1 MYSGYQEEQDNTARN
16 VLGGVLGVGLLAG
29 AGFGAR
35 SILKNQI
42 AKKGRMS
49 NVPNARGGQS
59 GVRTKAD
66 VFKSAAEKYPDPGVG
81 KDVQYR
87 NPGSGGTDLS
97 MLITDPNTGEIYRRG
112 GGQSANQ
119 QRAATQG
126 GLNLAKQDL
135 GGENA
140 PVITDNQYLASIR
153 QSNTDLG
160 EATAQTRPG
169 FAGQMDYARNRVA
182 NSLEGAKRDTQG
194 ALTAVDQYKQ
204 MTGANPYTEAPRKG
218 LLKEQEAGRQRI
230 ANMGNVV
237 LADLQNEAFV
247 EREAN
252 KVITDLRQ
260 NQTRAAAQ
268 DAINTAENQQ
278 DKRTLR
284 NLRRDEDLDLNRT
297 NVDYVQE
304 FMTDRRIELANK
316 GVTGMRAERIIAGD
330 PNVKNAIELYAQTGD
345 PNVFQMT
352 RKDAASMPMTVKPQ
366 DSSFVTELSAVGEP
380 EVSTGL
386 FMKKDKRGGFTAP
399 IEEKEI
405 ELINRR
411 GEIEERQG
419 ELRGRIQ
426 QINED
431 ENMFRA
437 AAETKPRKG
446 LSGMNEDDFV
456 VSKLRQ
462 QREGLKQEGIQNAET
477 LFDVNAE
484 LGAVRR
490 DLAAEKEF
498 GGRAEPK
505 TFTGEPKRLFFE
517 ADETGK
523 PVAGTF
529 EVRSDRE
536 MQDTANKGGGGR
548 NVANFSAGSA
558 LEDEVR
564 NIQNKRS
571 GYKQD
576 VQKTQMRD
584 YDDFGNL
591 ASSYEGDKTQTGSTV
606 TRYGIERGDDVRVDE
621 TIKPSQVAPGTTSP
635 YQNLDDETLSM
646 ISLMGK
652 GADAELATKE
662 SVARSRGPRD
672 VSGESLKVS
681 EGLRR
686 ARIEGRD
693 PKAFLRSYTGT

>member
-1 MYSGYQEEQDNTARN
+1 MYSGYQEEQDNTRKN
-16 VLGGVLGVGLLAG
+16 VLGGVLGLGLLAAAPLG
-29 AGFGAR
+29 AHA
-35 SILKNQI
+35 ILKNRM
-42 AKKGRMS
+42 AKKGKLS

-119 QRAATQG
+119 RRAATQG
-126 GLNLAKQDL
+126 GVNLAKQDL
-135 GGENA
+135 GG
-140 PVITDNQYLASIR
+140 PK
-153 QSNTDLG
+153 
-160 EATAQTRPG
+160 
-169 FAGQMDYARNRVA
+169 
-182 NSLEGAKRDTQG
+182 LEGAKRDKQG
-194 ALTAVDQYKQ
+194 ALTAVEQYRQ
-204 MTGANPYTEAPRKG
+204 MTGTNPYTQLPRKG
-218 LLKEQEAGRQRI
+218 LLKEQETGRQRI
-230 ANMGNVV
+230 ANLGNVV

-252 KVITDLRQ
+252 KIIGNLQAEGTAVIDGRKYKLTQLPSEATTDLRQ
-260 NQTRAAAQ
+260 SQTRAAAQ
-268 DAINTAENQQ
+268 DAMNAAENQQ
-278 DKRTLR
+278 DKNTLR
-284 NLRRDEDLDLNRT
+284 KLRRDEDLDLNRT
-297 NVDYVQE
+297 NIDYVQE

-316 GVTGMRAERIIAGD
+316 GVTGVRAERILASD
-330 PNVKNAIELYAQTGD
+330 RNVKNAIELYAQTGD
-345 PNVFQMT
+345 PNVFQLT
-352 RKDAASMPMTVKPQ
+352 RKDAPSMPVTVKPQ
-366 DSSFVTELSAVGEP
+366 DSSFVTELSAVGQP

-386 FMKKDKRGGFTAP
+386 FMKKDKRGAFTAP
-399 IEEKEI
+399 IEDKEI
-405 ELINRR
+405 DLVNRR
-411 GEIEERQG
+411 GELEERQI
-419 ELRGRIQ
+419 ELRGRIR
-426 QINED
+426 QINDD
-431 ENMFRA
+431 ENMFMA

-446 LSGMNEDDFV
+446 LSGMNEDDFI

-462 QREGLKQEGIQNAET
+462 EREGLKKQGLQNAED
-477 LFDVNAE
+477 LFDINNE

-490 DLAAEKEF
+490 DLAAEEEF

-517 ADETGK
+517 ADEEGK
-523 PVAGTF
+523 PIAGTF

-536 MQDTANKGGGGR
+536 MQDTKNKGGGGR

-571 GYKQD
+571 GYQQD
-576 VQKTQMRD
+576 ARKTQLREH
-584 YDDFGNL
+584 DDFGNL

-606 TRYGIERGDDVRVDE
+606 TRYGIERGDDVTVDE
-621 TIKPSQVAPGTTSP
+621 AVKPSQVAPSSP

-662 SVARSRGPRD
+662 SVARSSSRFSSPRD
-672 VSGESLKVS
+672 TTGESLKIT

-693 PKAFLRSYTGT
+693 PQSVLRRFGVIQ

>member
-1 MYSGYQEEQDNTARN
+1 M
-16 VLGGVLGVGLLAG
+16 
-29 AGFGAR
+29 
-35 SILKNQI
+35 
-42 AKKGRMS
+42 
-49 NVPNARGGQS
+49 
-59 GVRTKAD
+59 
-66 VFKSAAEKYPDPGVG
+66 
-81 KDVQYR
+81 
-87 NPGSGGTDLS
+87 
-97 MLITDPNTGEIYRRG
+97 
-112 GGQSANQ
+112 
-119 QRAATQG
+119 
-126 GLNLAKQDL
+126 
-135 GGENA
+135 
-140 PVITDNQYLASIR
+140 
-153 QSNTDLG
+153 
-160 EATAQTRPG
+160 
-169 FAGQMDYARNRVA
+169 
-182 NSLEGAKRDTQG
+182 
-194 ALTAVDQYKQ
+194 
-204 MTGANPYTEAPRKG
+204 
-218 LLKEQEAGRQRI
+218 
-230 ANMGNVV
+230 
-237 LADLQNEAFV
+237 QNEAFV

-297 NVDYVQE
+297 NIDYVQE
-304 FMTDRRIELANK
+304 FMTDRRTELANK
-316 GVTGMRAERIIAGD
+316 GVTGMRAERIIASD

-399 IEEKEI
+399 IEEREI

>member
-1 MYSGYQEEQDNTARN
+1 MYSGYQEEQDNTRKN
-16 VLGGVLGVGLLAG
+16 VLGGVLGLGLLAAAPLG
-29 AGFGAR
+29 AHA
-35 SILKNQI
+35 ILKNRM
-42 AKKGRMS
+42 AKKGKLS

-119 QRAATQG
+119 RRAATQG
-126 GLNLAKQDL
+126 GVNLAKQDL
-135 GGENA
+135 GG
-140 PVITDNQYLASIR
+140 PK
-153 QSNTDLG
+153 
-160 EATAQTRPG
+160 
-169 FAGQMDYARNRVA
+169 
-182 NSLEGAKRDTQG
+182 LEGAKRDKQG
-194 ALTAVDQYKQ
+194 ALTAVEQYRQ
-204 MTGANPYTEAPRKG
+204 MTGTNPYTQLPRKG
-218 LLKEQEAGRQRI
+218 LLKEQETGRQRI
-230 ANMGNVV
+230 ANLGNVV

-252 KVITDLRQ
+252 KIIGNLQAEGTAVIDGRKYKLTQLPSEATTDLRQ
-260 NQTRAAAQ
+260 SQTRAAAQ
-268 DAINTAENQQ
+268 DAMNAAENQQ
-278 DKRTLR
+278 DKNTLR
-284 NLRRDEDLDLNRT
+284 KLRRDEDLDLNRT
-297 NVDYVQE
+297 NIDYVQE

-316 GVTGMRAERIIAGD
+316 GVTGVRAERILASD
-330 PNVKNAIELYAQTGD
+330 RNVKNAIELYAQTGD
-345 PNVFQMT
+345 PNVFQLT
-352 RKDAASMPMTVKPQ
+352 RKDAPSMPVTVKPQ
-366 DSSFVTELSAVGEP
+366 DSSFVTELSAVGQP
-380 EVSTGL
+380 EVNTGL
-386 FMKKDKRGGFTAP
+386 FMKKDKRGAFTAP
-399 IEEKEI
+399 IEDKEI
-405 ELINRR
+405 DLVNRR
-411 GEIEERQG
+411 GEIEERQI

-426 QINED
+426 QINDD
-431 ENMFRA
+431 ENMFMA

-446 LSGMNEDDFV
+446 LSGMNEDDFI

-462 QREGLKQEGIQNAET
+462 EREGLKKQGLQNAED
-477 LFDVNAE
+477 LFDINNE

-490 DLAAEKEF
+490 DLAAEEEF

-517 ADETGK
+517 ADEEGK
-523 PVAGTF
+523 PIAGTF

-536 MQDTANKGGGGR
+536 MQDTKNKGGGGR

-571 GYKQD
+571 GYQQD
-576 VQKTQMRD
+576 ARKTQLREH
-584 YDDFGNL
+584 DDFGNL

-606 TRYGIERGDDVRVDE
+606 TRYGIERGDDVTVDE
-621 TIKPSQVAPGTTSP
+621 AVKPSQVAPSSP

-662 SVARSRGPRD
+662 SVARSSSRFSSPRD
-672 VSGESLKVS
+672 TTGESLKIT

-693 PKAFLRSYTGT
+693 PQSVLRRFGVIQ

>member
-1 MYSGYQEEQDNTARN
+1 MYSGYQEEQDNARKN
-16 VLGGVLGVGLLAG
+16 VLGGVLGLGLLAAAPLG
-29 AGFGAR
+29 AHA
-35 SILKNQI
+35 ILKNRM
-42 AKKGRMS
+42 AKKGKLS

-119 QRAATQG
+119 RRAATQG
-126 GLNLAKQDL
+126 GVNLAKQDL
-135 GGENA
+135 GG
-140 PVITDNQYLASIR
+140 PK
-153 QSNTDLG
+153 
-160 EATAQTRPG
+160 
-169 FAGQMDYARNRVA
+169 
-182 NSLEGAKRDTQG
+182 LEGAKRDKQG
-194 ALTAVDQYKQ
+194 ALTAVEQYRQ
-204 MTGANPYTEAPRKG
+204 MTGTNPYTQLPRKG
-218 LLKEQEAGRQRI
+218 LLKEQETGRQRI
-230 ANMGNVV
+230 ANLGNVV

-252 KVITDLRQ
+252 KIIGNLQAEGTAVIDGRKYKLTQLPSEATTDLRQ
-260 NQTRAAAQ
+260 SQTRAAAQ
-268 DAINTAENQQ
+268 DAMNAAENQQ
-278 DKRTLR
+278 DKNTLR
-284 NLRRDEDLDLNRT
+284 KLRRDEDLDLNRT
-297 NVDYVQE
+297 NIDYVQE

-316 GVTGMRAERIIAGD
+316 GVTGVRAERILASD
-330 PNVKNAIELYAQTGD
+330 RNVKNAIELYAQTGD
-345 PNVFQMT
+345 PNVFQLT
-352 RKDAASMPMTVKPQ
+352 RKDAPSMPVTVKPQ
-366 DSSFVTELSAVGEP
+366 DSSFVTELSAVGQP

-386 FMKKDKRGGFTAP
+386 FMKKDKRGAFTAP
-399 IEEKEI
+399 IEDKEI
-405 ELINRR
+405 DLVNRR
-411 GEIEERQG
+411 GELEERQI
-419 ELRGRIQ
+419 ELRGRIR
-426 QINED
+426 QINDD
-431 ENMFRA
+431 ENMFMA

-446 LSGMNEDDFV
+446 LSGMNEDDFI

-462 QREGLKQEGIQNAET
+462 EREGLKKQGLQNAED
-477 LFDVNAE
+477 LFDINNE

-490 DLAAEKEF
+490 DLAAEEEF

-517 ADETGK
+517 ADEEGK
-523 PVAGTF
+523 PIAGTF

-536 MQDTANKGGGGR
+536 MQDTKNKGGGGR

-571 GYKQD
+571 GYQQD
-576 VQKTQMRD
+576 ARKTQLREH
-584 YDDFGNL
+584 DDFGNL

-606 TRYGIERGDDVRVDE
+606 TRYGIERGDDVTVDE
-621 TIKPSQVAPGTTSP
+621 AVKPSQVAPSSP

-662 SVARSRGPRD
+662 SVARSSSRFSSPRD
-672 VSGESLKVS
+672 TTGESLKIT

-693 PKAFLRSYTGT
+693 PQSVLRRFGVIQ